1 MWGTQRVLDYC
12 RLPLT
17 SVGWKNKGAGAP
29 SLLTFTDG
37 EVEGK
42 VPEEVKAEELADDA
56 GSGSPSGKDWGS
68 PECCARPG
76 RAQAA
81 QSLPRVPPLPS
92 HPLFLCSSSLQ
103 TLCLRA
109 PADHL

>member
-1 MWGTQRVLDYC
+1 ME
-12 RLPLT
+12 
-17 SVGWKNKGAGAP
+17 
-29 SLLTFTDG
+29 SLGKAVCDG
-37 EVEGK
+37 KVEGK

-56 GSGSPSGKDWGS
+56 GLGSPGGRDWGS

-76 RAQAA
+76 RAQVA
-81 QSLPRVPPLPS
+81 QSFPRAPPLPS
-92 HPLFLCSSSLQ
+92 HPLFLCSLSLQ

>member
-1 MWGTQRVLDYC
+1 ME
-12 RLPLT
+12 
-17 SVGWKNKGAGAP
+17 
-29 SLLTFTDG
+29 SLGKAVCDG